1 VSMEGDDCGVPPVRR
16 CTSYAL
22 ASRRTADAVRSV
34 PSDPTLISAMKGR
47 SISGAG
53 ARALSSGCSITAASA
68 FHLSENCSD
77 SDSSLSTPRKKRF

>member
-1 VSMEGDDCGVPPVRR
+1 
-16 CTSYAL
+16 
-22 ASRRTADAVRSV
+22 
-34 PSDPTLISAMKGR
+34 MKGR